1 KHSQEFDPRNLQHG
15 LEYQEYDQ
23 DEISIKDLVL
33 SVWRARARI
42 IVLSLAALVLVCG
55 AAAGVYLFQ
64 EKQNVAKL
72 EFKLLFDGADK
83 GQYPNGMAFSAAD
96 ILSTPVLEKVYN
108 ENNLKRFMEFP
119 EFKSSLSV
127 YQTNPKLALLEYDY
141 SQKLAEKNLSFE
153 ARQRLEAEYLEKRKN
168 LMVPVFLLTFV
179 QKERSAVLP
188 EAVMAKVL
196 DDILNGWADYA
207 ERVKGANEYQ
217 IELVSPNI
225 ISKDVLDTEDYLVAT
240 DRLRLTVNRVLED
253 IDKLSELPGAKIVQ
267 IGEKGISLS
276 DLRYRMKD
284 LDQFKL
290 SPLFGLIRQAGVSR
304 FPEFTM
310 GYLQNRLFEIRLK
323 MEQASADTSVYE
335 TSLNQYVRKS
345 FGAGPASAGGGGASA
360 LQGSPQR
367 GASENVPAMIPQ
379 FGSSFLD
386 SLVQMAQ
393 ENSDFTFR
401 QDITKKMIESGLDKV
416 NLEFEGKYYQDLL
429 DKVSSLELK
438 VSPDEAD
445 PTQKF
450 IPLAK
455 DRIIK
460 TQEQVFE
467 SLMQTISEI
476 NSIYKE
482 LSKNNL
488 NPELVLFTKTTP
500 VMTSVEKPIM
510 AKKLLIYV
518 ILALFFLEGVILVGV
533 LMGGSLRKGETH

>member
-1 KHSQEFDPRNLQHG
+1 MSNKHSQGFDPKNLQQG
-15 LEYQEYDQ
+15 IEYQEYDQ

-33 SVWRARARI
+33 SLWRARARI
-42 IVLSLAALVLVCG
+42 IVLSLAAVVLLCG
-55 AAAGVYLFQ
+55 VAAAVYLFQ
-64 EKQNVAKL
+64 EKQNVAKV
-72 EFKLLFDGADK
+72 EFKLLFEGADQ
-83 GQYPNGMAFSAAD
+83 GEYPNGMSFSSAD
-96 ILSTPVLEKVYN
+96 ILSTPVLQKVYD
-108 ENNLKRFMEFP
+108 ENDLKRFMEFP

-127 YQTNPKLALLEYDY
+127 YQTNPKLALLEYEY

-168 LMVPVFLLTFV
+168 LMVPVYLLVFV
-179 QKERSAVLP
+179 QEERGAPLP
-188 EAVMAKVL
+188 EAVTAKVL
-196 DDILNGWADYA
+196 NDILNGWADYA

-225 ISKDVLDTEDYLVAT
+225 ISEEVLKTEDYLVAT
-240 DRLRLTVNRVLED
+240 DRLRQTLNRVLKD
-253 IDKLSELPGAKIVQ
+253 IDKLSQLPGATIVQ

-304 FPEFTM
+304 FPEFTTV
-310 GYLQNRLFEIRLK
+310 YLQNRLFEIQLK
-323 MEQASADTSVYE
+323 MEQASAETGVYE

-345 FGAGPASAGGGGASA
+345 FGEGASA

-367 GASENVPAMIPQ
+367 GGSENVPAMIPQ

-393 ENSDFTFR
+393 ENSDSKFR
-401 QDITKKMIESGLDKV
+401 QGITEKMIESGLNKV
-416 NLEFEGKYYQDLL
+416 SLEFEGKYYQDLL
-429 DKVSSLELK
+429 DKISDLK
-438 VSPDEAD
+438 LKESPDEAD
-445 PTQKF
+445 QSQKF
-450 IPLAK
+450 IPLAR
-455 DRIIK
+455 DRIVK
-460 TQEQVFE
+460 TQQQVFE
-467 SLMQTISEI
+467 SLMQTISEM
-476 NSIYKE
+476 NGIYKE

-488 NPELVLFTKTTP
+488 NPELVLFTKRTP

-518 ILALFFLEGVILVGV
+518 ILALFFFEGVILVGV
-533 LMGGSLRKGETH
+533 LMGGSLSKRETH

>member
-1 KHSQEFDPRNLQHG
+1 
-15 LEYQEYDQ
+15 
-23 DEISIKDLVL
+23 
-33 SVWRARARI
+33 
-42 IVLSLAALVLVCG
+42 
-55 AAAGVYLFQ
+55 
-64 EKQNVAKL
+64 
-72 EFKLLFDGADK
+72 
-83 GQYPNGMAFSAAD
+83 
-96 ILSTPVLEKVYN
+96 
-108 ENNLKRFMEFP
+108 
-119 EFKSSLSV
+119 
-127 YQTNPKLALLEYDY
+127 
-141 SQKLAEKNLSFE
+141 
-153 ARQRLEAEYLEKRKN
+153 
-168 LMVPVFLLTFV
+168 
-179 QKERSAVLP
+179 
-188 EAVMAKVL
+188 
-196 DDILNGWADYA
+196 
-207 ERVKGANEYQ
+207 
-217 IELVSPNI
+217 
-225 ISKDVLDTEDYLVAT
+225 
-240 DRLRLTVNRVLED
+240 
-253 IDKLSELPGAKIVQ
+253 
-267 IGEKGISLS
+267 
-276 DLRYRMKD
+276 
-284 LDQFKL
+284 
-290 SPLFGLIRQAGVSR
+290 
-304 FPEFTM
+304 
-310 GYLQNRLFEIRLK
+310 
-323 MEQASADTSVYE
+323 
-335 TSLNQYVRKS
+335 
-345 FGAGPASAGGGGASA
+345 

-393 ENSDFTFR
+393 ENSDSTFR